1 MDEENGCFRFLPQAD
16 LARFLNDPMTGA
28 IYLRYFCIPFFKTHD
43 LDYCKQVASNPS
55 VIH

>member
-16 LARFLNDPMTGA
+16 LASFLNDPMTGA